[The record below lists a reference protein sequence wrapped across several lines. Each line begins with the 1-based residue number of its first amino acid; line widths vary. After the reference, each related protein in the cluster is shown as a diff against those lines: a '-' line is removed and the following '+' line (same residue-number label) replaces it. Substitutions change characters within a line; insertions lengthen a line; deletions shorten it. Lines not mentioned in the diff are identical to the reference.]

1 VIVAGDLR
9 TVARTCRAALEPFRD
24 GDWDGPAADLEW
36 SRRATL
42 AHLLAALTFYSVNL
56 ATRSEE
62 PRSGGQA
69 NDSMDIEHLLDAL
82 EGRAEVL
89 AVVCEAAPPEARGGH
104 EYGRSDPEGFVAMA
118 CDELLIHSYDILSG
132 FGARIA
138 PPPDGVGGRILDRLF
153 PWAPRDEADEWS
165 TLLWANGRAPL
176 GDRPRLEPDWVWLS
190 VPLDRWNGEDP
201 NR

>member
-1 VIVAGDLR
+1 MIVAGDLR

-118 CDELLIHSYDILSG
+118 
-132 FGARIA
+132 
-138 PPPDGVGGRILDRLF
+138 VG
-153 PWAPRDEADEWS
+153 PEQ
-165 TLLWANGRAPL
+165 RAPL
-176 GDRPRLEPDWVWLS
+176 VRHPERVRRPDRTPAGRGRRADPRSS
-190 VPLDRWNGEDP
+190 VPVGAPRRSRRVEHVALGQRPGP
-201 NR
+201 AGRPPPA